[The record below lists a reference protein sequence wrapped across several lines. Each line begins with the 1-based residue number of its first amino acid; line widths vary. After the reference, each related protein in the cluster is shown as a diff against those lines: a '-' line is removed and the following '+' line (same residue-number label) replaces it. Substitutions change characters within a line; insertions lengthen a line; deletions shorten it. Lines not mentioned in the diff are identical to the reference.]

1 MLMALALIAKLL
13 IYIGALVAIGI
24 LSHFFLAIRPNL
36 KGLRMAL
43 TVMLAGAFSKL
54 LIANAQLRVVHK
66 HYQFKK
72 SYGIDLGLYTQCWLC
87 RIRTYPSC

>member
-43 TVMLAGAFSKL
+43 TVTGCQMAPNF
-54 LIANAQLRVVHK
+54 
-66 HYQFKK
+66 
-72 SYGIDLGLYTQCWLC
+72 
-87 RIRTYPSC
+87 

>member
-24 LSHFFLAIRPNL
+24 LAHFFLAIRPNL

-43 TVMLAGAFSKL
+43 TVMLAGAFAAFRTIKW
-54 LIANAQLRVVHK
+54 
-66 HYQFKK
+66 
-72 SYGIDLGLYTQCWLC
+72 GL
-87 RIRTYPSC
+87 